1 MAERRVPRIRF
12 KGFEEDW
19 EQRKLGEMAVISTG
33 YPFNSNEFSPEGK
46 YLVITN
52 GNIQDSFTNVDESV
66 GNRITLLDR
75 KILDSYILDIGDI
88 LITMDGTVGRTA
100 KVAGNELILAQR
112 VGRVKPIGNT
122 EFMYQALSTG
132 DFSKAMTELSHG
144 GTIKHISLNEIS
156 LFEFKSPVRE
166 REQNTVGKF
175 LYLFDS
181 FISLH
186 QRKLEK
192 LKILKKAM
200 LEKMFP
206 KNGAK
211 VPEIRFSGFTEDW
224 EQRKFA
230 DMFDCSISNNTF
242 SRAQLSYD
250 EGMVFNIH
258 YGDILTKYGAI
269 LDLQTATMPYIVE
282 GEKEEF
288 KNSLLQE
295 GDIVI
300 ADTAEDETAGKA
312 CEISNLQGAAI
323 VAGLHTVV
331 GRPKIKMA
339 MGYLGYYLNS
349 DVYHNQLVALM
360 QGIKVL
366 SLSRYNI
373 QNTKISFPIIEEQG
387 YVAEFLFCW
396 DTLLSLHQR
405 KLEKLRQIK
414 KSMLERMFA

>member
-1 MAERRVPRIRF
+1 MAERKVPRIRF

-52 GNIQDSFTNVDESV
+52 GNIQDSSTNVDESV

-100 KVAGNELILAQR
+100 KVAGNGLILAQR

-166 REQNTVGKF
+166 REQNAVGKF

-181 FISLH
+181 LLSLH

-192 LKILKKAM
+192 LKILKKAL

-211 VPEIRFSGFTEDW
+211 VPEIRFSGFTDDW
-224 EQRKFA
+224 EQRKLGEIA
-230 DMFDCSISNNTF
+230 GIYDGVHQTPEYVDSGIMFLSVENIATLKSNKFISEEAFGRDYKN
-242 SRAQLSYD
+242 YP
-250 EGMVFNIH
+250 VK
-258 YGDILTKYGAI
+258 GDVLMTRIG
-269 LDLQTATMPYIVE
+269 DVGTANVVE
-282 GEKEEF
+282 TTEKLAF
-288 KNSLLQE
+288 YVSLAL
-295 GDIVI
+295 I
-300 ADTAEDETAGKA
+300 KP
-312 CEISNLQGAAI
+312 N
-323 VAGLHTVV
+323 
-331 GRPKIKMA
+331 KIDS
-339 MGYLGYYLNS
+339 YYLCNAIHS
-349 DVYHNQLVALM
+349 
-360 QGIKVL
+360 
-366 SLSRYNI
+366 SRF
-373 QNTKISFPIIEEQG
+373 QRELRERTLLTAVPKKINKNEIGEGVISSPTLREQELIG
-387 YVAEFLFCW
+387 RYFRNL
-396 DTLLSLHQR
+396 DSLLSLHQR

-414 KSMLERMFA
+414 KSMLERMFV

>member
-19 EQRKLGEMAVISTG
+19 EQRKLREMAVISTG

-100 KVAGNELILAQR
+100 KVAGNGLILAQR

-166 REQNTVGKF
+166 REQNTVGKL
-175 LYLFDS
+175 LYLF
-181 FISLH
+181 
-186 QRKLEK
+186 
-192 LKILKKAM
+192 
-200 LEKMFP
+200 
-206 KNGAK
+206 
-211 VPEIRFSGFTEDW
+211 
-224 EQRKFA
+224 
-230 DMFDCSISNNTF
+230 
-242 SRAQLSYD
+242 
-250 EGMVFNIH
+250 
-258 YGDILTKYGAI
+258 
-269 LDLQTATMPYIVE
+269 
-282 GEKEEF
+282 
-288 KNSLLQE
+288 
-295 GDIVI
+295 
-300 ADTAEDETAGKA
+300 
-312 CEISNLQGAAI
+312 
-323 VAGLHTVV
+323 
-331 GRPKIKMA
+331 
-339 MGYLGYYLNS
+339 
-349 DVYHNQLVALM
+349 
-360 QGIKVL
+360 
-366 SLSRYNI
+366 
-373 QNTKISFPIIEEQG
+373 
-387 YVAEFLFCW
+387 

-405 KLEKLRQIK
+405 KP
-414 KSMLERMFA
+414 F

>member
-100 KVAGNELILAQR
+100 KVAGNGLILAQR

-181 FISLH
+181 LLSLH

-211 VPEIRFSGFTEDW
+211 VPEIRFSGFTDDW

-282 GEKEEF
+282 GEMEEF

-339 MGYLGYYLNS
+339 IGYLGYYLNS

-396 DTLLSLHQR
+396 DSLLSLHQR

-414 KSMLERMFA
+414 KSMLERMFV